1 MEQLAARAF
10 PLLGGDSASKQV
22 SHLRLHDRLV
32 AGAANHGARK
42 AFRMAGQVRPCDEA
56 SHGMPKDEVG
66 RLTREAGAHRF
77 SHLVNVLN
85 ESVLP
90 AIEGHVSQVHRV
102 GDRAAVPDVIVGAYR
117 ETGAHEEASEILVAT
132 DVLGH
137 AVDDLHDCTRS
148 GTR

>member
-1 MEQLAARAF
+1 
-10 PLLGGDSASKQV
+10 
-22 SHLRLHDRLV
+22 
-32 AGAANHGARK
+32 
-42 AFRMAGQVRPCDEA
+42 MAGQVRPRDEA

-77 SHLVNVLN
+77 PHLVNVLD
-85 ESVLP
+85 EGVLP
-90 AIEGHVSQVHRV
+90 AIEGHVPQIHRV
-102 GDRAAVPDVIVGAYR
+102 GDRAAMPDVVVGAHR

-137 AVDDLHDCTRS
+137 AVDDLHDCARS

>member
-1 MEQLAARAF
+1 
-10 PLLGGDSASKQV
+10 
-22 SHLRLHDRLV
+22 
-32 AGAANHGARK
+32 
-42 AFRMAGQVRPCDEA
+42 MAGQVRPCDEA

-137 AVDDLHDCTRS
+137 AVDDLHDCARS